1 MEQILENDVCRI
13 EAIVPASERRG
24 TVLLSFTGIGH
35 AMGGIEVQKTE
46 FFGAGRGFENV
57 IFISDLTRSWGN
69 ALDFDE
75 ILTAL
80 RPFVEGR
87 KIFAIGNSMGGFLG
101 VVMSNLLKIDTV
113 VAFVPQFSVSGRVL
127 WSEHRWRNHRVH
139 IKKFKIP
146 SLADQ
151 FNATTQYY
159 LFSSNSWPDRKHW
172 KRFPARP
179 NVENIVLKDGAHNL
193 AAGLKENGQLSGL
206 IDACFTGHFSI
217 EWMNETLGVG
227 ARKI

>member
-1 MEQILENDVCRI
+1 MEMILENEVCRI
-13 EAIVPASERRG
+13 EAIEPASGEQE

-35 AMGGIEVQKTE
+35 AMGGLEIQKTE
-46 FFGAGRGFENV
+46 FFGAGRGFDNV
-57 IFISDLTRSWGN
+57 IFISDLVRSWGN
-69 ALDFDE
+69 SLDFDE
-75 ILTAL
+75 ILAAL

-87 KIFAIGNSMGGFLG
+87 KLFAIGNSMGGFLG

-113 VAFVPQFSVSGRVL
+113 VAFVPQFSVSGRVF
-127 WSEHRWRNHRVH
+127 WTEHRWRNHRVH
-139 IKKFKIP
+139 IKEYKIP

-172 KRFPARP
+172 KRFPAGP
-179 NVENIVLKDGAHNL
+179 NIDNIVLKDGAHNL
-193 AAGLKENGQLSGL
+193 AAGLKESGKLSGL
-206 IDACFTGHFSI
+206 IEACFTGRFSI
-217 EWMNETLGVG
+217 EWMNDTLGVG

>member
-1 MEQILENDVCRI
+1 MEPILETETCGI
-13 EAIVPASERRG
+13 EAYESASDWQN

-35 AMGGIEVQKTE
+35 AMGGLDVQTPE
-46 FFGAGRGFENV
+46 FFGAGRGFDNV
-57 IFISDLTRSWGN
+57 IFISDLARSWGN

-75 ILTAL
+75 IVAAL
-80 RPFVEGR
+80 RPFVAGR

-101 VVMSNLLKIDTV
+101 VVMSNLLEIDTV
-113 VAFVPQFSVSGRVL
+113 VAFVPQFSVSARVL

-139 IKKFKIP
+139 IKEFKIP

-151 FNATTQYY
+151 FNAKTQYY

-172 KRFPARP
+172 KRFPAQP
-179 NVENIVLKDGAHNL
+179 NIENIVLKDGAHNL
-193 AAGLKENGQLSGL
+193 AAGLKKSGQLSGL
-206 IDACFTGHFSI
+206 IEACFTGQFSI
-217 EWMNETLGVG
+217 GWMNDTLGVG